1 MATEMSRWTG
11 RELAGL
17 QDEVGRMFSQVFGSS
32 DAPVTSAGAWSP
44 ALDVEETDAEFILH
58 VELPGMSPDDVEI
71 AIEES
76 VLTITGERRFYDDRS
91 EEGFRRVERR
101 YGRFHRAVRLPDR
114 VKPDEIDASYRD
126 GLVTITVPKAPE
138 ARPRRIKVT
147 HA

>member
-1 MATEMSRWTG
+1 MATEMSRWSPG

-17 QDEVGRMFSQVFGSS
+17 QDEVSRMFSQVFGA
-32 DAPVTSAGAWSP
+32 DTPVTSAGAWSP

-76 VLTITGERRFYDDRS
+76 VLTVTGERRFYDDRN